1 MNLPFLSTERS
12 YGWLKPLAGTA
23 LTLASVTLFLFW
35 DSLNPALILFSNDGP
50 LGSISTDAIEMP
62 GTFFGYWHDLNW
74 LGYEQPSASPG
85 IYMALGLLLQKSVLY
100 LKWCTPICL
109 VLLGLSAWF
118 FFRTLGLRNLA
129 CTIGAMAAAFNMEVV
144 SYACWGLPS
153 RALTFATTF
162 LAAAF
167 ILRALKSRQWA
178 NLALAGVCVGLGL
191 MEGYDVGALFSLY
204 IAAFVLFGFVIKAL
218 EDGGQTALG
227 QATRRGLA
235 GIALVALVAGLA
247 AAQTM
252 STLVGTQLQGA
263 TSESGTVEQRD
274 AAKARQWNFLTQW
287 SLPKMETLR
296 IVIPGL
302 YGYRLDTPLPYD
314 DDKLRSLDGGNY
326 WGSMG
331 QDPLLDRVAE
341 VEKVIAASG
350 RENLVPVELAMEMK
364 IEIQEATELLSLR
377 KNKHQLLP
385 RHSGSGEYAGIIVVL
400 LAAWA
405 LFFALQKR
413 ATIYSPTELRMILF
427 WAALAGV
434 SLLLAYG
441 RYALFYQ
448 LIHQLPFF
456 NTMRNPIKF
465 LHPMHFGLIVLCGYG
480 VEGLLRLSRREA
492 GGTSSTSSHII
503 RLWMR
508 GTGIA
513 AGLMLLGSLIFG
525 ASRNSLGQHINSLG
539 FDPATAQAMAG
550 FSAMEVFLSALLLGA
565 GVFFV
570 AKVMRGN
577 AAAKWAVALGLL
589 IVLDLTRANSPWVQY
604 ENYRQKYESPNP
616 LITTLAKAPHE
627 GRVTIS
633 PLPSGLLNQLYRN
646 EWLQHQFLY
655 KNIQSLDIV
664 QMPRM
669 AADHE
674 AFERRF
680 TVNAGDTNTFYLR
693 RRHWELTNTRRI
705 LGNTND
711 VQLLN
716 HYFDPDKNA
725 FSMETNFFIGIRKD
739 KTGYTTCFT
748 PSAQID
754 QQTFNQLTQRFDLEL
769 SDGIIRSVLEPCS
782 LIRFDGALPRAK
794 LFGHW
799 QVQTNDA
806 AALET
811 LAKREFD
818 PHASIIVNSP
828 ITPATAALG
837 QAAGNVS
844 ITDYSPKEIRLAAQA
859 TAESVLLLNDHWSP
873 HWRVTVDGQPAE
885 LLRCNSVMRGVR
897 LSPGDHDVV
906 FRFQPPLTW
915 LYVSLASLLG
925 GFGLLGFVIMDDR
938 KKTRHNG

>member
-1 MNLPFLSTERS
+1 MNFPFLSTERS

-23 LTLASVTLFLFW
+23 LTLAAVTLFLFW

-109 VLLGLSAWF
+109 VLLGLAAWF

-167 ILRALKSRQWA
+167 ILRALKSRPWA
-178 NLALAGVCVGLGL
+178 NLVLAGVCVGIGL
-191 MEGYDVGALFSLY
+191 MEGYDIGALFSLY
-204 IAAFVLFGFVIKAL
+204 IAAFVLFGFVIKPL
-218 EDGGQTALG
+218 KDGGQTALG
-227 QATRRGLA
+227 RAAGRGLA
-235 GIALVALVAGLA
+235 SIAVVALVAGLA
-247 AAQTM
+247 ASQTM
-252 STLVGTQLQGA
+252 STLVGTQLQG
-263 TSESGTVEQRD
+263 TTGESETAEQRD

-302 YGYRLDTPLPYD
+302 YGYRLDTPRPYD
-314 DDKLRSLDGGNY
+314 DNKLRSLGGGNY

-350 RENLVPVELAMEMK
+350 RENLVPGELAMEMK
-364 IEIQEATELLSLR
+364 IKIPEATQLLSLR

-413 ATIYSPTELRMILF
+413 ATIYSPTERRMILF
-427 WAALAGV
+427 WATLALV

-441 RYALFYQ
+441 RHAFFYQ

-480 VEGLLRLSRREA
+480 VEGLLRLAKREA
-492 GGTSSTSSHII
+492 REPDRPVI
-503 RLWMR
+503 LWVR
-508 GTGIA
+508 CSGIA

-525 ASRNSLGQHINSLG
+525 ASRNSLGQHIKSLG
-539 FDPATAQAMAG
+539 FDAATAQAMAG
-550 FSAMEVFLSALLLGA
+550 FSAMEVILSALLLGA

-577 AAAKWAVALGLL
+577 AAPKWAVALGLL
-589 IVLDLTRANSPWVQY
+589 LVLDLTRANSPWVQY
-604 ENYRQKYESPNP
+604 DNYRHKYEAPNP
-616 LITTLAKAPHE
+616 LITALAKAPHE

-680 TVNAGDTNTFYLR
+680 TFTPSDTNTYYLR

-716 HYFDPDKNA
+716 HYFDPDKNG
-725 FSMETNFFIGIRKD
+725 FSMETNFFIGTRKN
-739 KTGYTTCFT
+739 KTGFTTCFT
-748 PSAQID
+748 PTAQID
-754 QQTFNQLTQRFDLEL
+754 QHTFNQLNQRFDLEL
-769 SDGIIRSVLEPCS
+769 SDGTIRGFLEPCS

-794 LFGHW
+794 LFSHW

-828 ITPATAALG
+828 ITSATAALG

-844 ITDYSPKEIRLAAQA
+844 ITDYSPKEIRLAAQ
-859 TAESVLLLNDHWSP
+859 TSAESVLLLNDHWSP

-925 GFGLLGFVIMDDR
+925 GFGLLGFVIVDDR
-938 KKTRHNG
+938 KKPRHNG